1 MLEGGNRMT
10 KKELYEKINQ
20 ILSDTADLKEELDT
34 IVRGLNDLERTIEE
48 LPGED
53 NPLEDEKE

>member
-20 ILSDTADLKEELDT
+20 LFNDTVDLKEELDT
-34 IVRGLNDLERTIEE
+34 VVRGLNDLERTIEE